1 MAHRW
6 FCRASHPSAA
16 ASVSPLC
23 LDVQRSLNSSLS
35 QQLHPLVSFGALL
48 PLCQRQERQ
57 QILTIHFLYLASYN
71 PGRKKKHQTND
82 DVQRKNP
89 LLFFQGSALAHGP
102 GSGFCAGPGG
112 TGEGA
117 TRWQRSTVPWPAR
130 VLVTAPSRCFMQKE
144 RNQIGAIT
152 RFQLCNSK
160 TTNTCPEI
168 QIRSKSKILVSSDA
182 LFQGKYTFCKQKA
195 VQQVR
200 VQRQQLYHC
209 YKIW

>member
-1 MAHRW
+1 MARRW
-6 FCRASHPSAA
+6 FCRASHPSAV
-16 ASVSPLC
+16 ASVSPV
-23 LDVQRSLNSSLS
+23 LDVQKRLNSSLS

-89 LLFFQGSALAHGP
+89 LLFFQGSAPARGP
-102 GSGFCAGPGG
+102 RSGFCAGPGG

-130 VLVTAPSRCFMQKE
+130 VLVTAPSRCFMEK

-160 TTNTCPEI
+160 TTNTGPEI
-168 QIRSKSKILVSSDA
+168 HIRSKSKILISSDA
-182 LFQGKYTFCKQKA
+182 LF
-195 VQQVR
+195 
-200 VQRQQLYHC
+200 
-209 YKIW
+209 